1 MPCTVTIAYTHIL
14 ILVHSVE
21 SSKVGMETAE
31 ANLVLWDRIQPYI
44 DMPVKYK
51 IYFFQK
57 KIGWLYKLQ
66 VFYFVSFLA
75 SLQRNWNNIH
85 IFFFGKI
92 PTIKV
97 LF

>member
-44 DMPVKYK
+44 NMPVKYK
-51 IYFFQK
+51 IFFSEK
-57 KIGWLYKLQ
+57 NR
-66 VFYFVSFLA
+66 LA
-75 SLQRNWNNIH
+75 
-85 IFFFGKI
+85 
-92 PTIKV
+92 V
-97 LF
+97 

>member
-44 DMPVKYK
+44 NMPVKYK

-57 KIGWLYKLQ
+57 KNR
-66 VFYFVSFLA
+66 LA
-75 SLQRNWNNIH
+75 
-85 IFFFGKI
+85 
-92 PTIKV
+92 V
-97 LF
+97 